1 MILLSVLVEPLNM
14 ELLEFFLVI
23 IEECK
28 YELIG
33 KYLEVSLLCILLEC
47 FDADVQTEVMVVI
60 NEEAAC
66 VSTEVDGFILLLIFE
81 LDQQDNVRDGKTEE
95 EDGVILLIALL
106 EITVFDT
113 NMLDLPVVI
122 LVDPLN
128 SEVIEF
134 FFVDDVVLSKA
145 EEKDDGLLFS
155 LLFELALLEENTL
168 VVNFLVFVDA
178 LNSEKV
184 VFSFVVEYP
193 DVI

>member
-1 MILLSVLVEPLNM
+1 
-14 ELLEFFLVI
+14 
-23 IEECK
+23 
-28 YELIG
+28 
-33 KYLEVSLLCILLEC
+33 
-47 FDADVQTEVMVVI
+47 
-60 NEEAAC
+60 
-66 VSTEVDGFILLLIFE
+66 
-81 LDQQDNVRDGKTEE
+81 
-95 EDGVILLIALL
+95 
-106 EITVFDT
+106 
-113 NMLDLPVVI
+113 MLDLPVVI

-155 LLFELALLEENTL
+155 LLFELALLVENTL

>member
-1 MILLSVLVEPLNM
+1 
-14 ELLEFFLVI
+14 
-23 IEECK
+23 
-28 YELIG
+28 
-33 KYLEVSLLCILLEC
+33 
-47 FDADVQTEVMVVI
+47 
-60 NEEAAC
+60 
-66 VSTEVDGFILLLIFE
+66 
-81 LDQQDNVRDGKTEE
+81 
-95 EDGVILLIALL
+95 
-106 EITVFDT
+106 
-113 NMLDLPVVI
+113 MLDLPVVI

-184 VFSFVVEYP
+184 IFSFVVEYP

>member
-1 MILLSVLVEPLNM
+1 
-14 ELLEFFLVI
+14 
-23 IEECK
+23 
-28 YELIG
+28 
-33 KYLEVSLLCILLEC
+33 
-47 FDADVQTEVMVVI
+47 
-60 NEEAAC
+60 
-66 VSTEVDGFILLLIFE
+66 
-81 LDQQDNVRDGKTEE
+81 
-95 EDGVILLIALL
+95 
-106 EITVFDT
+106 
-113 NMLDLPVVI
+113 MLDLPVVI

>member
-1 MILLSVLVEPLNM
+1 
-14 ELLEFFLVI
+14 
-23 IEECK
+23 
-28 YELIG
+28 
-33 KYLEVSLLCILLEC
+33 
-47 FDADVQTEVMVVI
+47 
-60 NEEAAC
+60 
-66 VSTEVDGFILLLIFE
+66 
-81 LDQQDNVRDGKTEE
+81 
-95 EDGVILLIALL
+95 
-106 EITVFDT
+106 
-113 NMLDLPVVI
+113 MLDLPVVI

-184 VFSFVVEYP
+184 VFS
-193 DVI
+193 

>member
-1 MILLSVLVEPLNM
+1 
-14 ELLEFFLVI
+14 
-23 IEECK
+23 
-28 YELIG
+28 
-33 KYLEVSLLCILLEC
+33 
-47 FDADVQTEVMVVI
+47 
-60 NEEAAC
+60 
-66 VSTEVDGFILLLIFE
+66 
-81 LDQQDNVRDGKTEE
+81 
-95 EDGVILLIALL
+95 
-106 EITVFDT
+106 
-113 NMLDLPVVI
+113 MLDLPVVI

-168 VVNFLVFVDA
+168 VVNFLVFADA

>member
-1 MILLSVLVEPLNM
+1 M
-14 ELLEFFLVI
+14 
-23 IEECK
+23 
-28 YELIG
+28 
-33 KYLEVSLLCILLEC
+33 
-47 FDADVQTEVMVVI
+47 
-60 NEEAAC
+60 
-66 VSTEVDGFILLLIFE
+66 
-81 LDQQDNVRDGKTEE
+81 
-95 EDGVILLIALL
+95 
-106 EITVFDT
+106 
-113 NMLDLPVVI
+113 
-122 LVDPLN
+122 N